1 MPQETLAYIFHQR
14 TPSESRIT
22 MTIDVRQELQKLI
35 SFDTVSDAKAGKH
48 PSQECPRHINAKL
61 EQFGFIT
68 DLLESDGIWTSF
80 ARRGQGRFKVLF
92 LAHYDVVPIGEGWKS
107 DPFKLVEEGDKAT
120 GRGSCDDKGNIVSL
134 ISLAEKLSTIDPPF
148 TVMLAVTGDE
158 EIGGEK
164 GAGHL
169 KQFLMKQGL
178 FPNYVVVAD
187 GINQMVIHRRRNVL
201 PTNIKVKRAASKV
214 KGRRETVR
222 FVTETLGTETRH
234 SAYFRPGVDRHAML
248 AASKYLSM
256 HQHALVSGLR
266 GGFVKSNVIPQ
277 WVELDVVHTD
287 EPGEEVECD
296 RSLTSLLRSLLTLAH
311 ASFPTKHSDL
321 GTFVSPNL
329 LSLDSNLWTLYCDV
343 RAMTDDRDA
352 VRSAFETALRDKVE
366 LYSLQVEP
374 GSGYVDSK
382 VDSRLIRSA
391 IWALRKE
398 GIDYLV
404 GEGYGASDSRYFTD
418 PAVQVFDFGPRG
430 DNVHGPNEWVSL
442 TSIEQNAA
450 FFRTLLD
457 VLSSEG
463 PPSGSPSR
471 GSSRP

>member
-1 MPQETLAYIFHQR
+1 
-14 TPSESRIT
+14 
-22 MTIDVRQELQKLI
+22 MTIDVRQELQKLV
-35 SFDTVSDAKAGKH
+35 SFETVSDAKAGRH
-48 PSQECPRHINAKL
+48 PSQECPRHINATF
-61 EQFGFIT
+61 ERFGFIT
-68 DLLESDGIWTSF
+68 ELLESDGIWTSF
-80 ARRGQGRFKVLF
+80 ARRGQGKFKVLF
-92 LAHYDVVPIGEGWKS
+92 LAHYDVVPVGEGWRS
-107 DPFKLVEEGDKAT
+107 DPFRLVEEGDKAIC
-120 GRGSCDDKGNIVSL
+120 RGSCDDKGNIVSL
-134 ISLAEKLSTIDPPF
+134 ISLAEKLSTTDSPF
-148 TVMLAVTGDE
+148 TVMLAATGDE

-169 KQFLMKQGL
+169 KQFLTKQGL

-187 GINQMVIHRRRNVL
+187 GINQMVIHRRRNIL
-201 PTNIKVKRAASKV
+201 PTNVKVKPAPSRV

-222 FVTETLGTETRH
+222 FVTETQGTETRH

-248 AASKYLSM
+248 AASKYLDM
-256 HQHALVSGLR
+256 HQRAMVSGIR

-277 WVELDVVHTD
+277 WVELDVVHTNEPD
-287 EPGEEVECD
+287 EEAECD
-296 RSLTSLLRSLLTLAH
+296 RGLTSLMRSLLTLVH
-311 ASFPTKHSDL
+311 SSFPTKHSDL

-329 LSLDSNLWTLYCDV
+329 LSLENNLWTLYCDV
-343 RAMTDDRDA
+343 RAMTNDRDA
-352 VRSAFETALRDKVE
+352 VQNAFETSLRGKVD

-374 GSGYVDSK
+374 GSGYVDSSP
-382 VDSRLIRSA
+382 DSKLIRSA

-398 GIDYLV
+398 GIDYSV

-418 PAVQVFDFGPRG
+418 PRVQVFDFGPRG

-450 FFRTLLD
+450 FFQTLLD

-463 PPSGSPSR
+463 PPSGPPAR